1 MYLSH
6 FFIATL
12 IKVVHELSRGEIS
25 SDIESFLMRMKR
37 NLPPGDPPVKLFAR
51 NYDVDKFNSDNL
63 IAMDGKIQG
72 VLEMFIC

>member
-1 MYLSH
+1 MYLLH

-25 SDIESFLMRMKR
+25 SDTESFHMRMKR

>member
-1 MYLSH
+1 
-6 FFIATL
+6 
-12 IKVVHELSRGEIS
+12 
-25 SDIESFLMRMKR
+25 MRMNR

-72 VLEMFIC
+72 VLEIFIC

>member
-1 MYLSH
+1 MNSAGAKYH
-6 FFIATL
+6 QTQ
-12 IKVVHELSRGEIS
+12 
-25 SDIESFLMRMKR
+25 SFLMRMKR